1 MRVEKVEKAIEITDA
16 KIQFVSLVD
25 KAANKRRFLL
35 RKERDGQAVF
45 STYGRIIKAD
55 RENHYVTGIVYE
67 PMEEDSHGNYMTAE
81 EIRKAAYWFA
91 KNGDKVDVQHSFEPL
106 ENAVV
111 VETWTAKSDFEIGG
125 EEVKEGTWLMTV
137 EVGDPKVWESVEK
150 GEITGFSMGGIG
162 SYGKEDNNLNNITK
176 ESETEDKKGLL
187 SKLAGVL
194 GFNVTEK
201 SFLSKAEKEAVEKS
215 GKSISSKNREALQGI
230 YDNLGMF
237 LASFDSKEKEEP
249 IKNDEGE
256 QLKMTKKEMENV
268 IAKSVSEAL
277 RKTLESEEEKTPEK
291 PKKEEEITV
300 NKDDLKKMID
310 EAVAE
315 ALKEKEREKSG
326 FKEEEIQKMVISA
339 VQKAVEPILK
349 SKGLPNNLNGSEI
362 EKSAEAHY
370 LQGIL

>member
-1 MRVEKVEKAIEITDA
+1 M
-16 KIQFVSLVD
+16 
-25 KAANKRRFLL
+25 
-35 RKERDGQAVF
+35 
-45 STYGRIIKAD
+45 
-55 RENHYVTGIVYE
+55 
-67 PMEEDSHGNYMTAE
+67 
-81 EIRKAAYWFA
+81 
-91 KNGDKVDVQHSFEPL
+91 
-106 ENAVV
+106 
-111 VETWTAKSDFEIGG
+111 
-125 EEVKEGTWLMTV
+125 
-137 EVGDPKVWESVEK
+137 
-150 GEITGFSMGGIG
+150 
-162 SYGKEDNNLNNITK
+162 NNITK